1 MKSSYILRGFC
12 NNIKIE
18 QTARTALISRCISQQ
33 IGKKRATCVLIILI
47 RLRQKIATR
56 GKATV
61 ASFVSEGKHV
71 CATLIKYEIVSSA
84 FLKIKDQTHFP
95 ASAPVPLQQIIK
107 MSCSFR
113 LCGVYR
119 EEIRSF
125 YLSAASTLRKRK
137 NGRSTLN

>member
-1 MKSSYILRGFC
+1 MNDMHR
-12 NNIKIE
+12 
-18 QTARTALISRCISQQ
+18 ALISRCISQQ

-47 RLRQKIATR
+47 RLRQKIAAR

-84 FLKIKDQTHFP
+84 FLKIKDQTHFL
-95 ASAPVPLQQIIK
+95 ASAPMPLKQIIK

-113 LCGVYR
+113 LCAVR
-119 EEIRSF
+119 R
-125 YLSAASTLRKRK
+125 
-137 NGRSTLN
+137 